1 MLDLLQ
7 SFHFLRPGVLW
18 LLLPAAL
25 LCWGLAKMVLNSAQ
39 LQKVIDPD
47 LLPHLLLRGGSKRPW
62 LFALIFALL
71 AAMIIALAG
80 PAWRKLPT
88 PVYSN
93 QDALVILLDLS
104 PSMMATDL
112 SPDRLTR
119 ARLKI
124 LDILRQRKDGLTAL
138 VAYAGEAHVVTPLT
152 EDTATIAN
160 LVPALSPSIMPVPG
174 SNIEMAVN
182 TGIRLLKDGTTGR
195 GQLLAVTDGIDP
207 MAADEIG
214 EALSSAKVE
223 MSILAVGSGEGSPIP
238 RGNAGGFVTDNKGAI
253 VISNFDAGELR
264 QLARSSGG
272 RFAKIS
278 INDSDIDYLL
288 PQADSPQQAQLTE
301 REFDQWRDEGPLL
314 LLLLLPFAALLFRR
328 GALACTLP
336 LLLLSG
342 LPSESQAIEWQ
353 DLWQRKDQ
361 QGQRLLEEGQPAEAA
376 QEFHNPEWKGT
387 ANYRAGNYAEAQKN
401 FAESDKSQSL
411 YNLGNSLVQQGDYGK
426 AIEAYDKALQKQPE
440 FADAEY
446 NREIAEKLQE
456 LQEKQQQSQQQSGQ
470 QQQGEQQQDQQ
481 QGQGQEQNQ
490 EQQSENSEQQS
501 SEQQQSSNQQQ
512 GNNQQSSGSTE
523 PSEQQ
528 PQGEEQQNAQE
539 QGKEEQQG
547 EQQQSQQQQG
557 EEQPPQGEPQ
567 PAGADE
573 ESPLDQET
581 QQALDQWL
589 RQIPDDPAG
598 LMREKFKYESLQR
611 RRAYRS
617 GEWEP
622 PKNGATQRW

>member
-1 MLDLLQ
+1 MLDLIQ

-18 LLLPAAL
+18 LLIPAAL

-71 AAMIIALAG
+71 VAMIIALAG

-112 SPDRLTR
+112 SPNRLTR

-174 SNIEMAVN
+174 SNIEMAVD
-182 TGIRLLKDGTTGR
+182 TGIRLLKDGAAGR
-195 GQLLAVTDGIDP
+195 GQLLAVTDGIDS
-207 MAADEIG
+207 MAADEVAK
-214 EALSSAKVE
+214 ALSNAKVE

-238 RGNAGGFVTDNKGAI
+238 RGTTGGFVTDSKGAI
-253 VISNFDAGELR
+253 VISNFDASELR
-264 QLARSSGG
+264 QLAQSSGG
-272 RFAKIS
+272 RFAKITV
-278 INDSDIDYLL
+278 NDSDIDYLL
-288 PQADSPQQAQLTE
+288 PQTDSPQQAQLTE

-314 LLLLLPFAALLFRR
+314 LLLILPFAALLFRR
-328 GALACTLP
+328 GALACALP
-336 LLLLSG
+336 LLLLTGIS
-342 LPSESQAIEWQ
+342 SESQAIEWQ

-387 ANYRAGNYAEAQKN
+387 ANYRAGNYAEAQEN
-401 FAESDKSQSL
+401 FAQSNNSQSL
-411 YNLGNSLVQQGDYGK
+411 YNLGNSLVQQGDYDK
-426 AIEAYDKALQKQPE
+426 AIKAYDEALQKQPE
-440 FADAEY
+440 FADAEH
-446 NREIAEKLQE
+446 NREIAEKLKE
-456 LQEKQQQSQQQSGQ
+456 LQEKQQQSQQQSG
-470 QQQGEQQQDQQ
+470 EQQQSEQEQNQ
-481 QGQGQEQNQ
+481 QGQQQSQEQQQNQ
-490 EQQSENSEQQS
+490 EQQAENNEQQS
-501 SEQQQSSNQQQ
+501 SEQQQ
-512 GNNQQSSGSTE
+512 GNNQQPSGSPE
-523 PSEQQ
+523 SSEQQ
-528 PQGEEQQNAQE
+528 PQGEEQQGSQE
-539 QGKEEQQG
+539 KGQEEQES
-547 EQQQSQQQQG
+547 EQQQHGEQQG
-557 EEQPPQGEPQ
+557 EEQPPQGESQ
-567 PAGADE
+567 PTGAE

-622 PKNGATQRW
+622 PENGATQRW

>member
-214 EALSSAKVE
+214 ESLSSAKVE

-278 INDSDIDYLL
+278 VNDSDIDYLL

-557 EEQPPQGEPQ
+557 EEQPPQAEPQ

>member
-1 MLDLLQ
+1 MLDLIQ

-18 LLLPAAL
+18 LLIPAAL

-71 AAMIIALAG
+71 VAMIIALAG

-112 SPDRLTR
+112 SPNRLTR

-174 SNIEMAVN
+174 SNIEMAVD
-182 TGIRLLKDGTTGR
+182 TGIRLLKDGAAGR
-195 GQLLAVTDGIDP
+195 GQLLAVTDGIDS
-207 MAADEIG
+207 MAADEVAK
-214 EALSSAKVE
+214 ALSNAKVE

-238 RGNAGGFVTDNKGAI
+238 RGNTGGFVTDSKGAI
-253 VISNFDAGELR
+253 VISNFDAAELR
-264 QLARSSGG
+264 QLAQSSGG
-272 RFAKIS
+272 RFAKITV
-278 INDSDIDYLL
+278 NDSDIDYLL
-288 PQADSPQQAQLTE
+288 PQTDSPQQAQLTE

-314 LLLLLPFAALLFRR
+314 LLLILPFAALLFRR
-328 GALACTLP
+328 GALACALP
-336 LLLLSG
+336 LLLLTGIS
-342 LPSESQAIEWQ
+342 SESQAIEWQ

-387 ANYRAGNYAEAQKN
+387 ANYRAGNYAEAQEN
-401 FAESDKSQSL
+401 FAQSNNSQSL
-411 YNLGNSLVQQGDYGK
+411 YNLGNSLVQQGDYDK
-426 AIEAYDKALQKQPE
+426 AIKAYDEALQKQPE
-440 FADAEY
+440 FADAEH
-446 NREIAEKLQE
+446 NREIAEKLKE
-456 LQEKQQQSQQQSGQ
+456 LQKKQQQSQQQSG
-470 QQQGEQQQDQQ
+470 EQQQSEQEQNQ
-481 QGQGQEQNQ
+481 QGQQQSQEQQQNQ
-490 EQQSENSEQQS
+490 EQQAENNEQQFSEQ
-501 SEQQQSSNQQQ
+501 QQQ
-512 GNNQQSSGSTE
+512 GNNQQPSGSPE

-528 PQGEEQQNAQE
+528 PQGEQQQGSQEKGQEEQESEQQ
-539 QGKEEQQG
+539 QQG
-547 EQQQSQQQQG
+547 EQQG
-557 EEQPPQGEPQ
+557 EEQPPQGESLPT
-567 PAGADE
+567 GAA

-622 PKNGATQRW
+622 PENGATQRW